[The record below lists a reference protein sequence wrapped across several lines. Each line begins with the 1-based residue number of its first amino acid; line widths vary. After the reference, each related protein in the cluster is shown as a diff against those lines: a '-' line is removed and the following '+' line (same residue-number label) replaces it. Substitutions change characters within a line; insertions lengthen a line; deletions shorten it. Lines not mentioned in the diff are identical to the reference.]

1 MSLFITSNQGVD
13 PIIVPDVALL
23 VVQLLM
29 MMMLMVTPTKSKS
42 KNSNLQASLP
52 PVQAVRE
59 PFEDGASDE
68 ELRGTSTS
76 KQTERQFCCF

>member
-1 MSLFITSNQGVD
+1 MSLFITSNQGDD

-23 VVQLLM
+23 VVQLM